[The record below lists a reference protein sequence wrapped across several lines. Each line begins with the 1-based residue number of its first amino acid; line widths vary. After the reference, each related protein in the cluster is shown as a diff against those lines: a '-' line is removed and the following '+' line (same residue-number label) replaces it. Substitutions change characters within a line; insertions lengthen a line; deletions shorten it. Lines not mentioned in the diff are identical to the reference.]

1 MKWILLIFFTSAV
14 MAGLIYTANGWAAFS
29 EDPVVVELF
38 TSQSCSSCPAADK
51 VLKDIAQRP
60 GVIALGFHVTYW
72 DHLGWKDTLSKSFA
86 TERQRNYAAE
96 RSSSRVY
103 TPQMVVNGGEEF
115 VGSDK
120 SRLSRAI
127 SKASALST
135 ITVDRHPQKLS
146 LSLPELSGG
155 PYMLWVYG
163 VRGALVQPIRSGE
176 NRGRVRSPIP
186 TLL

>member
-163 VRGALVQPIRSGE
+163 VRGGACTAYSFR
-176 NRGRVRSPIP
+176 
-186 TLL
+186 